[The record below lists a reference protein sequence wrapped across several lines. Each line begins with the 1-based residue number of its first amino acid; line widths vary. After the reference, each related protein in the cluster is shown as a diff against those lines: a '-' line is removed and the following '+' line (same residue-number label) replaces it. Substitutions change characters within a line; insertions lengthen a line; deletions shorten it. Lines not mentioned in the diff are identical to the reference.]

1 MKLLDLLVGKPLRS
15 SEERAEEIGPIA
27 GIPIFGL
34 DALSSAAYG
43 PEAALSLLIPL
54 GLLGV
59 RYIVPISAAIIT
71 LLVIVYFSYRQTI
84 EAYPSGGGSYTVAG
98 FNLGAFWGLLAAS
111 ALLADYIL
119 TAAVGISAGV
129 GALVSAVPQLLP
141 HTLGLCLA
149 ILVVITIV
157 NLRGVKD
164 AGTAFLLPT
173 YVFVGSLL
181 ITIVVGIAKTLLS
194 GGHPTPLA
202 SLPMAPVGLQAVT
215 FWLLL
220 RVFASGCTALTGV
233 EAVSNGVKAF
243 REPRVKN
250 AQMTL
255 TVIIAILAV
264 LLAGISYLV
273 KVYQIVATDP
283 AAPGYQSV
291 LSLLIGAVF
300 GKDLFY
306 YVAIA
311 SILLVLSL
319 SANTAF
325 ADFPRL
331 CRTISQNNYLPDG
344 FGQRGRRLV
353 YTQGILV
360 LAVLCAGLLIIF
372 GGVTDRLIPL
382 YAVGAF
388 LAFTLSQA
396 GMVKHWWKARGPH
409 WGKFAFING
418 LGAFVTGITVLVVL
432 VAKFTQ
438 GAWLTLLFIPSTL
451 LLFRQVRQYYH
462 SVAIA
467 SQCTVPMTPDKKGA
481 PPPIVVVPLE
491 RWSTMSKRALEFAS
505 ELSPEVIGVHVEPG
519 EKTEAPLL
527 VEDWERYVAGPYREA
542 GGGGPQLKVL
552 TSPYRFVVEPV
563 VRYVLELAEQNPER
577 RILLVIPEMVE
588 EKWYEYFFHNQRAR
602 LLEWTLLT
610 KGNERIYTVASPGY
624 LVDGG
629 ARGGGTSISGGGADS
644 DRHRGREGGFAHAGG
659 KTHPLN
665 KSGYDG
671 SRNLE
676 SNHR

>member
-1 MKLLDLLVGKPLRS
+1 MNLMDLIVGKPLRS
-15 SEERAEEIGPIA
+15 AEERAEEIGPIA

-84 EAYPSGGGSYTVAG
+84 AAYPTGGGSYTVAR
-98 FNLGAFWGLLAAS
+98 FNLGAFWGLLAAA
-111 ALLADYIL
+111 ALLADYML

-129 GALVSAVPQLLP
+129 GALVSAVPRLLP
-141 HTLGLCLA
+141 HTLGLCLG
-149 ILVVITIV
+149 ILLIITVV
-157 NLRGVKD
+157 NLRGVRD
-164 AGTAFLLPT
+164 TGTAFLIPT

-181 ITIVVGIAKTLLS
+181 FTILVGVLKTVIS
-194 GGHPTPLA
+194 GGHP
-202 SLPMAPVGLQAVT
+202 QAVAELPGT
-215 FWLLL
+215 PAAVQGVTYWLLL

-250 AQMTL
+250 AQLTL

-273 KVYQIVATDP
+273 KVYGIVATDP
-283 AAPGYQSV
+283 EAPGYQSV

-300 GKDLFY
+300 GRGAFY

-331 CRTISQNNYLPDG
+331 CRAIAQNNYLPHM

-353 YTQGILV
+353 FTQGIV
-360 LAVLCAGLLIIF
+360 WLAASCAFLLILF

-396 GMVKHWWKARGPH
+396 GMVVHWWRTRGAH
-409 WGKFAFING
+409 WVKSMLVNG
-418 LGAFVTGITVLVVL
+418 LGAFVTGVTVVVVL

-438 GAWLTLLFIPSTL
+438 GAWLTLLFIPSAIV
-451 LLFRQVRQYYH
+451 LFHRVRRHYH
-462 SVAIA
+462 EIAIA
-467 SQCTVPMTPDKKGA
+467 SQCTVPMTPHKADK
-481 PPPIVVVPLE
+481 PPIVVVPLE
-491 RWSTMSKRALEFAS
+491 RWNMLSKQALEFARK
-505 ELSPEVIGVHVEPG
+505 LSPEVIGLHAEPG
-519 EKTEAPLL
+519 EKAEAALL
-527 VEDWERYVAGPYREA
+527 EEDWERYVTAPFREIGEKA
-542 GGGGPQLKVL
+542 PELKVL
-552 TSPYRFVVEPV
+552 ASPYRYVVVPV
-563 VRYVLELAEQNPER
+563 VQYVLELAEKNPER
-577 RILLVIPEMVE
+577 KIVVVIPEMVE
-588 EKWYEYFFHNQRAR
+588 EKWYEYFLHNQRAR
-602 LLEWTLLT
+602 LLEWTLLA
-610 KGNERIYTVASPGY
+610 KGNERIYTVASPYY
-624 LVDGG
+624 LSMNE
-629 ARGGGTSISGGGADS
+629 RG
-644 DRHRGREGGFAHAGG
+644 
-659 KTHPLN
+659 K
-665 KSGYDG
+665 
-671 SRNLE
+671 
-676 SNHR
+676 